1 MTELLL
7 IFALALLVLGPKRLP
22 DLARSLGR
30 GLAEFRRASTDL
42 RREFMDVAEEARVDP
57 SDFAIPEAEVESGKD
72 EAEHTRRPARKEHE
86 HTDQQAQK
94 KAEHT
99 DQQAQ
104 KKAEHTDQQAQKK
117 AERAPASRAPSDGRD
132 PTSAD

>member
-1 MTELLL
+1 MFGIGMTELLL

-104 KKAEHTDQQAQKK
+104 KKAE
-117 AERAPASRAPSDGRD
+117 RAPASRAPSDGRD